1 MYFKFLVPVP
11 VSSKIVRQTKNGVTY
26 IDYEYERIY
35 IKETGYTKPRRSTI
49 GKQSPDD
56 PSMMWPNQNYL
67 KFFPNAEL
75 PETMGRDLRSSCL
88 RIGGYVIIDKTLEKS
103 GIPEMLSHHF
113 TEADKGLLLDL
124 VAYSILTENNAG
136 QYYPDYAY
144 NHPLFTRNMALYT
157 DTKVSDFLH
166 SVTADQRIGFLNEW
180 NQNRDH
186 REKIYISYDATNKN
200 CQAGDVD
207 FAEYGYAKDDPSKPI
222 INYAVAYDTGNR
234 EALWYEEYPGSVNDM
249 SQLRYTVQRAQGYGY
264 KHIGFIL
271 DRGYF
276 SRKNFEYM
284 DECGYGFI
292 AVLKGYKPLA
302 RELILEKKGTF
313 EKKRSCYIREEGV
326 AGITIKRKMFESD
339 KKERYFHLYYSISRE
354 NRERNDLEEDL
365 KKMADAMKRQEGR
378 EYQFSERY
386 EEYFN
391 LYYQT
396 VTEKVQVIK
405 NEEPKEDGENQKKK
419 RKKKSDKPEEK
430 EIVKQ
435 VIFLC
440 GKEKTDVVE
449 AETNLQG
456 YFVIIT
462 SDEMTAEQA
471 LRRYHSRDTS
481 EKLFRADKSFLEN
494 HSFRVHS
501 NESVAAKVF
510 VAFIALII
518 RNRIFNALQDEMKIL
533 GTKPNFMTVPAAL
546 RELEKI
552 EMVRLT
558 DNIYH
563 QDHAV
568 TKTQKTILKAF
579 NMDADYI
586 GYRMEKLQQELK
598 RITDGLAEKGA

>member
-1 MYFKFLVPVP
+1 
-11 VSSKIVRQTKNGVTY
+11 
-26 IDYEYERIY
+26 
-35 IKETGYTKPRRSTI
+35 
-49 GKQSPDD
+49 
-56 PSMMWPNQNYL
+56 
-67 KFFPNAEL
+67 
-75 PETMGRDLRSSCL
+75 
-88 RIGGYVIIDKTLEKS
+88 
-103 GIPEMLSHHF
+103 
-113 TEADKGLLLDL
+113 
-124 VAYSILTENNAG
+124 
-136 QYYPDYAY
+136 
-144 NHPLFTRNMALYT
+144 
-157 DTKVSDFLH
+157 
-166 SVTADQRIGFLNEW
+166 
-180 NQNRDH
+180 
-186 REKIYISYDATNKN
+186 
-200 CQAGDVD
+200 
-207 FAEYGYAKDDPSKPI
+207 
-222 INYAVAYDTGNR
+222 
-234 EALWYEEYPGSVNDM
+234 
-249 SQLRYTVQRAQGYGY
+249 
-264 KHIGFIL
+264 
-271 DRGYF
+271 
-276 SRKNFEYM
+276 
-284 DECGYGFI
+284 
-292 AVLKGYKPLA
+292 
-302 RELILEKKGTF
+302 
-313 EKKRSCYIREEGV
+313 
-326 AGITIKRKMFESD
+326 
-339 KKERYFHLYYSISRE
+339 
-354 NRERNDLEEDL
+354 
-365 KKMADAMKRQEGR
+365 MKRQEGR

-386 EEYFN
+386 AEYYN

-396 VTEKVQVIK
+396 VTEKVQVVK
-405 NEEPKEDGENQKKK
+405 NDESKGDGESQKKK
-419 RKKKSDKPEEK
+419 RKKKNEKPEEK

-494 HSFRVHS
+494 HSFRVYS

-533 GTKPNFMTVPAAL
+533 GVKPNFMTVPAAL

-586 GYRMEKLQQELK
+586 GYRIEKLQQELK

>member
-1 MYFKFLVPVP
+1 MYFNFLVPVP

-75 PETMGRDLRSSCL
+75 PETMGRALRSSCL
-88 RIGGYVIIDKTLEKS
+88 RAGGYIVIDKMLEKS

-144 NHPLFTRNMALYT
+144 NHPLFTRDMTLYS

-222 INYAVAYDTGNR
+222 INYAVAYDTDNR

-276 SRKNFEYM
+276 DRKNFEYM
-284 DECGYGFI
+284 DECGYSFI
-292 AVLKGYKPLA
+292 IVLKGYKSLA

-326 AGITIKRKMFESD
+326 AGTTIKRKMFETD

-354 NRERNDLEEDL
+354 NRERNDLEENL

-386 EEYFN
+386 AEYYN

-405 NEEPKEDGENQKKK
+405 DEKPKEDGAGQKKK
-419 RKKKSDKPEEK
+419 QKNENAQPEEK

-494 HSFRVHS
+494 HSFRVYS

-510 VAFIALII
+510 IAFIALII
-518 RNRIFNALQDEMKIL
+518 RNRIFNALQDEMKVL

-586 GYRMEKLQQELK
+586 GYRIEKLQQEIK

>member
-1 MYFKFLVPVP
+1 MYFNFLVPVP

-75 PETMGRDLRSSCL
+75 PETMGRALRSSCL
-88 RIGGYVIIDKTLEKS
+88 RAGGYIVIDKMLEKS

-144 NHPLFTRNMALYT
+144 NHPLFTRDMTLYS

-222 INYAVAYDTGNR
+222 INYAVAYDTDNR

-276 SRKNFEYM
+276 DRKNFEYM
-284 DECGYGFI
+284 DECGYSFI
-292 AVLKGYKPLA
+292 IVLKGYKSLA

-326 AGITIKRKMFESD
+326 AGTTIKRKMFETD

-354 NRERNDLEEDL
+354 NRERNDLEENL

-386 EEYFN
+386 AEYYN

-405 NEEPKEDGENQKKK
+405 DEKPKEEGARQKKK
-419 RKKKSDKPEEK
+419 QKNENAQPEEK

-494 HSFRVHS
+494 HSFRVYS

-510 VAFIALII
+510 IAFIALII
-518 RNRIFNALQDEMKIL
+518 RNRIFNALQDEMKVL

-586 GYRMEKLQQELK
+586 GYRIEKLQQEIK